1 MCTADGK
8 PTAEGSATAAKLA
21 PILDAALED
30 VALAVNDA
38 FLLGYEVGL
47 GAGFKAAARQASG
60 ALKGLRV
67 ESDLGTVVLWRDA
80 EQALTRDRS

>member
-1 MCTADGK
+1 MSG
-8 PTAEGSATAAKLA
+8 TAAVEGLATPANLA
-21 PILDAALED
+21 PILDAALAA
-30 VALAVNDA
+30 VGVAVNDA

-47 GAGFKAAARQASG
+47 GAGFRAAAREATG